1 MSVNHWLIIRQW
13 ASMRRLSWT
22 GAWPLTNRNSRT
34 TWLSLAGWSCST
46 IDYQCE
52 SVTGA
57 LFAIGINPDHFVA
70 HGFEARVASDLI
82 ADVITE
88 PIIRRVPTYGAGP

>member
-1 MSVNHWLIIRQW
+1 
-13 ASMRRLSWT
+13 
-22 GAWPLTNRNSRT
+22 
-34 TWLSLAGWSCST
+34 
-46 IDYQCE
+46 
-52 SVTGA
+52 VTGA

-70 HGFEARVASDLI
+70 HGFEARFASDVI